1 MAYDEKTPHL
11 SLPLPHP
18 RNTLREDCP
27 RIRESLQALD
37 QFAQKSD
44 ESLSRLLEADT
55 ELAEA
60 NAALVNA
67 MQSQG
72 NNLAKAISRETEAR
86 SQADSGH
93 DDAIADLKK
102 QIEALQETVAKI
114 NPWDIFPM
122 RVPIAVD
129 GVTLGGSDGRRAI
142 MPGETEP
149 RENWVLCDGGEDGH
163 GGTVPD
169 MRGRVVLG
177 ASKAHPAGSAGGS
190 ETHEHGLAGTV
201 GETTLSTEQMPEH
214 EHSSSQRFGSKFGG
228 GSLYGL
234 NGDSGGGFSTLP
246 TGGSRPHDHPLEGS
260 TEQTDNLPPFL
271 SFHVVM
277 RTA

>member
-37 QFAQKSD
+37 LFAEKSD
-44 ESLSRLLEADT
+44 AAVAALAEADT
-55 ELAEA
+55 TLA
-60 NAALVNA
+60 NA

-72 NNLAKAISRETEAR
+72 KNLAEAISQEEQAR

-93 DDAIADLKK
+93 DNAIAALKK

-129 GVTLGGSDGRRAI
+129 GVKFGGSDGRRAI

-177 ASKAHPAGSAGGS
+177 ASEAHPAGSAGGS
-190 ETHEHGLAGTV
+190 ETHEHGPCWHCRRNDLVHRANAGACTWRRCWIRQHKLDV
-201 GETTLSTEQMPEH
+201 VALFRGW
-214 EHSSSQRFGSKFGG
+214 
-228 GSLYGL
+228 LY
-234 NGDSGGGFSTLP
+234 
-246 TGGSRPHDHPLEGS
+246 RK
-260 TEQTDNLPPFL
+260 
-271 SFHVVM
+271 
-277 RTA
+277 

>member
-37 QFAQKSD
+37 RFAEKSD
-44 ESLSRLLEADT
+44 AAVAALAEADT
-55 ELAEA
+55 TLANAMHSQGKDLAEA
-60 NAALVNA
+60 I
-67 MQSQG
+67 SQ
-72 NNLAKAISRETEAR
+72 EEQAR

-93 DDAIADLKK
+93 DNAISALKK

-129 GVTLGGSDGRRAI
+129 GVKFGGSDGRRAI

-177 ASKAHPAGSAGGS
+177 ASEAHPAGSAGGS
-190 ETHEHGLAGTV
+190 ETHAHGLSGTV
-201 GETTLSTEQMPEH
+201 GATTLTEAQIPIHRHWVSGDVSPYSVTTEH
-214 EHSSSQRFGSKFGG
+214 EGMTGQTHIDHKAASSPVGS
-228 GSLYGL
+228 SAPHTHDL
-234 NGDSGGGFSTLP
+234 SGISGETNS
-246 TGGSRPHDHPLEGS
+246 
-260 TEQTDNLPPFL
+260 LPPYYAL
-271 SFHVVM
+271 AYIM
-277 RTA
+277 RTS

>member
-1 MAYDEKTPHL
+1 MAYDETTPHL

-27 RIRESLQALD
+27 RIRKSLQALD
-37 QFAQKSD
+37 RFAEKSD
-44 ESLSRLLEADT
+44 AAVAALAEADT
-55 ELAEA
+55 TLA
-60 NAALVNA
+60 NA

-72 NNLAKAISRETEAR
+72 KNLAEAISQEEQAR

-93 DDAIADLKK
+93 DNAIAALKK

-129 GVTLGGSDGRRAI
+129 GVKFGGSDGRRAI

-163 GGTVPD
+163 GGTVPN

-177 ASKAHPAGSAGGS
+177 ASEAHPAGSAGGS

-201 GETTLSTEQMPEH
+201 GETTLSTEQMPAHAHQWRHVQTWISGETH
-214 EHSSSQRFGSKFGG
+214 ADGVTKNGNINGDTHGTTTTVGGSK
-228 GSLYGL
+228 
-234 NGDSGGGFSTLP
+234 
-246 TGGSRPHDHPLEGS
+246 PHAHPLEGG
-260 TEQTDNLPPFL
+260 TDRADSLPPFL
-271 SFHVVM
+271 SFEMVV
-277 RTA
+277 RVA

>member
-37 QFAQKSD
+37 LFAEKSD
-44 ESLSRLLEADT
+44 AAVAALAEADT
-55 ELAEA
+55 TLA
-60 NAALVNA
+60 NA
-67 MQSQG
+67 MHSQG
-72 NNLAKAISRETEAR
+72 KDLAKALSQEEQAR

-93 DDAIADLKK
+93 DDAIAALKK

-129 GVTLGGSDGRRAI
+129 GVKFGGSDGRRAL

-177 ASKAHPAGSAGGS
+177 ASEAHPAGSAGGS

-201 GETTLSTEQMPEH
+201 GETTLTVAQLASHTHTIRRGDQA
-214 EHSSSQRFGSKFGG
+214 SWDWLSRGSDDY
-228 GSLYGL
+228 GSAYQAEA
-234 NGDSGGGFSTLP
+234 
-246 TGGSRPHDHPLEGS
+246 TGGSQPHEHPLEGTTNQADS
-260 TEQTDNLPPFL
+260 LPPFL
-271 SFHVVM
+271 SFHMVM

>member
-37 QFAQKSD
+37 RFAEKSD
-44 ESLSRLLEADT
+44 AAVAALAEADT
-55 ELAEA
+55 TLA
-60 NAALVNA
+60 NA

-72 NNLAKAISRETEAR
+72 KNLAEAISQEEQAR

-93 DDAIADLKK
+93 DDAIAALKK

-129 GVTLGGSDGRRAI
+129 GVKFGGSDGRRAI

-177 ASKAHPAGSAGGS
+177 ASEAHPAGSAGGS

-214 EHSSSQRFGSKFGG
+214 VHTYGVSGAGTGTENSWVPASSTSGAGSYPETSLAG
-228 GSLYGL
+228 GSQ
-234 NGDSGGGFSTLP
+234 S
-246 TGGSRPHDHPLEGS
+246 HAHPLEGA
-260 TEQTDNLPPFL
+260 TDQADNLSPFL
-271 SFHVVM
+271 SFHMVM

>member
-37 QFAQKSD
+37 RFAEKSD
-44 ESLSRLLEADT
+44 AAVAALAEADT
-55 ELAEA
+55 TLA
-60 NAALVNA
+60 NA

-72 NNLAKAISRETEAR
+72 KNLAEAISQEEQAR

-93 DDAIADLKK
+93 DNAIAALKK

-129 GVTLGGSDGRRAI
+129 GVKFGGSDGRRAI

-177 ASKAHPAGSAGGS
+177 ASEAHPAGSAGGS

-201 GETTLSTEQMPEH
+201 GETTLSTGQMPS
-214 EHSSSQRFGSKFGG
+214 HSHKTWGSKVFAYGG
-228 GSLYGL
+228 A
-234 NGDSGGGFSTLP
+234 NLP
-246 TGGSRPHDHPLEGS
+246 GIDGNSSNTPVSNTGGSQPHNHPLEGG
-260 TEQTDNLPPFL
+260 TDQADSLPPFL
-271 SFHVVM
+271 SFHMVM

>member
-37 QFAQKSD
+37 RFAEKSD
-44 ESLSRLLEADT
+44 AAVAALAEADT
-55 ELAEA
+55 TLA
-60 NAALVNA
+60 NA

-72 NNLAKAISRETEAR
+72 KDLAEAISQEEQAR

-93 DDAIADLKK
+93 DDAIAALKK

-129 GVTLGGSDGRRAI
+129 GVKFGGSDGRRAI

-177 ASKAHPAGSAGGS
+177 ASEAHPAGSAGGS

-201 GETTLSTEQMPEH
+201 GETTLSIEQMPAHAHQWRHVQTWISGETH
-214 EHSSSQRFGSKFGG
+214 ADGVTKNGNINGDTHGTTTTVGGSK
-228 GSLYGL
+228 
-234 NGDSGGGFSTLP
+234 
-246 TGGSRPHDHPLEGS
+246 PHDHPLEGA
-260 TEQTDNLPPFL
+260 TEQADSLPPFL
-271 SFHVVM
+271 SFEMVV
-277 RTA
+277 RVA

>member
-37 QFAQKSD
+37 LFAEKSD
-44 ESLSRLLEADT
+44 AAVAALAEADT
-55 ELAEA
+55 TLA
-60 NAALVNA
+60 NA

-72 NNLAKAISRETEAR
+72 KNLAEAISQEEQAR

-93 DDAIADLKK
+93 DDAIAALKK

-129 GVTLGGSDGRRAI
+129 GVKFGGSDGRRAI

-177 ASKAHPAGSAGGS
+177 ASEAHPAGSAGGS

-201 GETTLSTEQMPEH
+201 GETTLSIEQMPAHAHQWRHVQTWISGETH
-214 EHSSSQRFGSKFGG
+214 ADGVTKNGNINGDTHGTTTTVGGSK
-228 GSLYGL
+228 
-234 NGDSGGGFSTLP
+234 
-246 TGGSRPHDHPLEGS
+246 PHDHPLEGA
-260 TEQTDNLPPFL
+260 TEQADSLPPFL
-271 SFHVVM
+271 SFEIVV
-277 RTA
+277 RVA

>member
-37 QFAQKSD
+37 LFAEKSD
-44 ESLSRLLEADT
+44 AAVAALAEADT
-55 ELAEA
+55 TLA
-60 NAALVNA
+60 NA

-72 NNLAKAISRETEAR
+72 KNLAEAISQEEQAR

-93 DDAIADLKK
+93 DDAIAALKK

-129 GVTLGGSDGRRAI
+129 GVKFGGSDGRRAI

-177 ASKAHPAGSAGGS
+177 ASEAHPAGSAGGS

-201 GETTLSTEQMPEH
+201 GETTLSIGQMPTHSHRYAAETSYGH
-214 EHSSSQRFGSKFGG
+214 ESGSYGVTPQEGGSKYATSSVGG
-228 GSLYGL
+228 TS
-234 NGDSGGGFSTLP
+234 S
-246 TGGSRPHDHPLEGS
+246 HAHPLEGG
-260 TEQTDNLPPFL
+260 TEQADSLPPFL
-271 SFHVVM
+271 SFEMVV
-277 RTA
+277 RVA

>member
-37 QFAQKSD
+37 RFAEKSD
-44 ESLSRLLEADT
+44 AAVAALAEADT
-55 ELAEA
+55 TLA
-60 NAALVNA
+60 NA

-72 NNLAKAISRETEAR
+72 KNLAEAISQEEQAR

-93 DDAIADLKK
+93 DNAIAALKK

-129 GVTLGGSDGRRAI
+129 GVKFGGSDGRRAI

-169 MRGRVVLG
+169 MRGRLVLG
-177 ASKAHPAGSAGGS
+177 ASEAHPAGSAGGS

-201 GETTLSTEQMPEH
+201 GETTLSTEQMPSH
-214 EHSSSQRFGSKFGG
+214 THASYGSRYGQNASSPGNQFASDSGDRSNGGTQYTQSAG
-228 GSLYGL
+228 GSQ
-234 NGDSGGGFSTLP
+234 
-246 TGGSRPHDHPLEGS
+246 PHAHPFEGA
-260 TEQTDNLPPFL
+260 TDQADNLSPFF
-271 SFHVVM
+271 SFHMIM

>member
-37 QFAQKSD
+37 RFAENSD
-44 ESLSRLLEADT
+44 AAGTALAEADT
-55 ELAEA
+55 TLA
-60 NAALVNA
+60 NA

-72 NNLAKAISRETEAR
+72 KDLAEAISQEEEAR

-93 DDAIADLKK
+93 DDAIAALKK

-129 GVTLGGSDGRRAI
+129 GVTFGGSDGRRAI

-177 ASKAHPAGSAGGS
+177 ASEAHPAGSAGGS

-201 GETTLSTEQMPEH
+201 GETTLSVAQIASHQHSYTRYSSKGGEGRSYEQW
-214 EHSSSQRFGSKFGG
+214 
-228 GSLYGL
+228 YA
-234 NGDSGGGFSTLP
+234 DSTQSTGA
-246 TGGSRPHDHPLEGS
+246 TGGSQAHTHPLTGS
-260 TEQTDNLPPFL
+260 IEPTENLPPFY
-271 SFHVVM
+271 SFPVVM
-277 RTA
+277 RCA

>member
-27 RIRESLQALD
+27 RIRESLRALD
-37 QFAQKSD
+37 LFAEKSD
-44 ESLSRLLEADT
+44 AAVAALAEADT
-55 ELAEA
+55 TLA
-60 NAALVNA
+60 NA
-67 MQSQG
+67 MHSQG
-72 NNLAKAISRETEAR
+72 KDLAKALSQEEQAR

-93 DDAIADLKK
+93 DDAIAALKK

-129 GVTLGGSDGRRAI
+129 GVKFGGSDGRRAI

-177 ASKAHPAGSAGGS
+177 ASEAHPAGSAGGS

-201 GETTLSTEQMPEH
+201 GETTLSIEQMPAHAHQWRHVQTWISGETH
-214 EHSSSQRFGSKFGG
+214 ADGVTKNGNINGDTHGTTTTVGGSK
-228 GSLYGL
+228 
-234 NGDSGGGFSTLP
+234 
-246 TGGSRPHDHPLEGS
+246 PHDHPLEGA
-260 TEQTDNLPPFL
+260 TEQADSLPPFL
-271 SFHVVM
+271 SFEIVV
-277 RTA
+277 RVA

>member
-37 QFAQKSD
+37 LFAEKSD
-44 ESLSRLLEADT
+44 AAVAALAEADT
-55 ELAEA
+55 TLA
-60 NAALVNA
+60 NA

-72 NNLAKAISRETEAR
+72 KDLAEALSQEEQAR

-93 DDAIADLKK
+93 DDAIAALKK

-129 GVTLGGSDGRRAI
+129 GVKFGGSDGRRAI

-177 ASKAHPAGSAGGS
+177 ASEAHPAGSAGGS

-214 EHSSSQRFGSKFGG
+214 VHTYGVSGAGTGTENSWVPASSTSGAGSYPKTSLAG
-228 GSLYGL
+228 GSQA
-234 NGDSGGGFSTLP
+234 
-246 TGGSRPHDHPLEGS
+246 HVHPLEGA
-260 TEQTDNLPPFL
+260 TDQADNLSPFL
-271 SFHVVM
+271 SFHMVM

>member
-18 RNTLREDCP
+18 RNMLREDCP

-37 QFAQKSD
+37 LFAEKSD
-44 ESLSRLLEADT
+44 AAVAALAEADT
-55 ELAEA
+55 TLA
-60 NAALVNA
+60 NA
-67 MQSQG
+67 MHSQG
-72 NNLAKAISRETEAR
+72 KDLAKALSQEEQAR

-93 DDAIADLKK
+93 DDAIAALKK

-129 GVTLGGSDGRRAI
+129 GVKFGGSDGRRAI

-177 ASKAHPAGSAGGS
+177 ASEAHPAGSAGGS

-201 GETTLSTEQMPEH
+201 GETTLSIEQLPAHAHQWRHVQTWISGETH
-214 EHSSSQRFGSKFGG
+214 ADGVTKNGNINGDTHGTTTTVGGSK
-228 GSLYGL
+228 
-234 NGDSGGGFSTLP
+234 
-246 TGGSRPHDHPLEGS
+246 PHDHPLEGA
-260 TEQTDNLPPFL
+260 TEQADSLPPFL
-271 SFHVVM
+271 SFEIVV
-277 RTA
+277 RVA

>member
-37 QFAQKSD
+37 RFAEKSD
-44 ESLSRLLEADT
+44 AAVAALAEADT
-55 ELAEA
+55 TLA
-60 NAALVNA
+60 NA

-72 NNLAKAISRETEAR
+72 KDLAEAISQEEQAR

-93 DDAIADLKK
+93 DNAIAALKK

-129 GVTLGGSDGRRAI
+129 GVKFGGSDGRRAI

-149 RENWVLCDGGEDGH
+149 RENWVLCDGGEDG
-163 GGTVPD
+163 
-169 MRGRVVLG
+169 
-177 ASKAHPAGSAGGS
+177 
-190 ETHEHGLAGTV
+190 LAGTV
-201 GETTLSTEQMPEH
+201 GETTLSTEQMPAHAHQWRHVQTWISGETH
-214 EHSSSQRFGSKFGG
+214 ADGVTKNGNINGDTHGTTTTVGGSK
-228 GSLYGL
+228 
-234 NGDSGGGFSTLP
+234 
-246 TGGSRPHDHPLEGS
+246 PHAHPLEGG
-260 TEQTDNLPPFL
+260 TDRGDSLPPFL
-271 SFHVVM
+271 SFEMVV
-277 RTA
+277 RVA

>member
-37 QFAQKSD
+37 RFAEKSD
-44 ESLSRLLEADT
+44 AAVAALAEADT
-55 ELAEA
+55 TLA
-60 NAALVNA
+60 NA

-72 NNLAKAISRETEAR
+72 KNLAEAISQEEQAR

-93 DDAIADLKK
+93 DNAIAALKK

-129 GVTLGGSDGRRAI
+129 GVKFGGSDGRRAI

-177 ASKAHPAGSAGGS
+177 ASEAHPAGSAGGS

-214 EHSSSQRFGSKFGG
+214 VHPTGRRWGQKFGG
-228 GSLYGL
+228 GSL
-234 NGDSGGGFSTLP
+234 NGSNSDSGSSYSTQA
-246 TGGSRPHDHPLEGS
+246 TGGSQPHAHPLEGG
-260 TEQTDNLPPFL
+260 TDRGDSLPPFL
-271 SFHVVM
+271 SFEMVV
-277 RTA
+277 RVA

>member
-37 QFAQKSD
+37 RFAEKSD
-44 ESLSRLLEADT
+44 AAVAALAEADT
-55 ELAEA
+55 TLA
-60 NAALVNA
+60 NA

-72 NNLAKAISRETEAR
+72 KDLAEAISQEEQAR

-93 DDAIADLKK
+93 DDAIAALKK

-129 GVTLGGSDGRRAI
+129 GVKFGGSDGRRAI

-177 ASKAHPAGSAGGS
+177 ASEAHPAGSAGGS

-201 GETTLSTEQMPEH
+201 GETTLSTEQMPAHAHQWRHVQTWISGETH
-214 EHSSSQRFGSKFGG
+214 ADGVTKNGNINGDTHGTTTTVGGSK
-228 GSLYGL
+228 
-234 NGDSGGGFSTLP
+234 
-246 TGGSRPHDHPLEGS
+246 PHDHPLEGA
-260 TEQTDNLPPFL
+260 TEQADSLPPFL
-271 SFHVVM
+271 SFEIVV
-277 RTA
+277 RVA

>member
-37 QFAQKSD
+37 RFAEKSD
-44 ESLSRLLEADT
+44 AAVAALAEADT
-55 ELAEA
+55 TLA
-60 NAALVNA
+60 NA

-72 NNLAKAISRETEAR
+72 KDLAEAISQEEEAR

-93 DDAIADLKK
+93 DNAIAALKK

-129 GVTLGGSDGRRAI
+129 GVKFGGSDGRRAI

-177 ASKAHPAGSAGGS
+177 ASEAHPAGSAGGS

-201 GETTLSTEQMPEH
+201 GETTLSTEQMPAHAHQWRHVQTWISGETH
-214 EHSSSQRFGSKFGG
+214 ADGVTKNGNINGDTHGTTTTVG
-228 GSLYGL
+228 GSQPHTHTLGGASGEA
-234 NGDSGGGFSTLP
+234 NG
-246 TGGSRPHDHPLEGS
+246 
-260 TEQTDNLPPFL
+260 LPPYYAL
-271 SFHVVM
+271 AYIM
-277 RTA
+277 RCA

>member
-37 QFAQKSD
+37 RFAEKSD
-44 ESLSRLLEADT
+44 AAVAALAEADT
-55 ELAEA
+55 TLA
-60 NAALVNA
+60 NA

-72 NNLAKAISRETEAR
+72 KNLAEAISQEEQAR

-93 DDAIADLKK
+93 DNAIAALKK

-129 GVTLGGSDGRRAI
+129 GVKFGGSDGRRAI

-177 ASKAHPAGSAGGS
+177 ASEAHPAGSAGGS
-190 ETHEHGLAGTV
+190 ETHSHSLSGTV
-201 GETTLSTEQMPEH
+201 GETTLTEAQMPAH
-214 EHSSSQRFGSKFGG
+214 DHAPQGATSYLLRDGSGLVLQGG
-228 GSLYGL
+228 GSGSLVNYSGAFTV
-234 NGDSGGGFSTLP
+234 NGGSQPHTHTLSGA
-246 TGGSRPHDHPLEGS
+246 TGGANS
-260 TEQTDNLPPFL
+260 LPPYYAL
-271 SFHVVM
+271 AWIM
-277 RTA
+277 RCA

>member
-37 QFAQKSD
+37 RFAEKSD
-44 ESLSRLLEADT
+44 AAVAALAEADT
-55 ELAEA
+55 TLA
-60 NAALVNA
+60 NA

-72 NNLAKAISRETEAR
+72 KNLAEAISQEEQAR

-93 DDAIADLKK
+93 DNAIAALKK

-129 GVTLGGSDGRRAI
+129 GVKFGGSDGRRAI

-177 ASKAHPAGSAGGS
+177 ASEAHPAGSAGGS

-201 GETTLSTEQMPEH
+201 GETTLSIEQMPAHAHQWRHVQTWISGETH
-214 EHSSSQRFGSKFGG
+214 ADGVTKNGNINGDTHGTTTTVGGSK
-228 GSLYGL
+228 
-234 NGDSGGGFSTLP
+234 
-246 TGGSRPHDHPLEGS
+246 PHDHPLEGA
-260 TEQTDNLPPFL
+260 TEQADSLPPFL
-271 SFHVVM
+271 SFEIVV
-277 RTA
+277 RVA

>member
-37 QFAQKSD
+37 LFAEKSD
-44 ESLSRLLEADT
+44 AAVAALAEADT
-55 ELAEA
+55 TLA
-60 NAALVNA
+60 NA

-72 NNLAKAISRETEAR
+72 KDLAEALSQEEQAR

-93 DDAIADLKK
+93 DDAIAALKK
-102 QIEALQETVAKI
+102 QIEALQGTVAKI

-129 GVTLGGSDGRRAI
+129 GVKFGGSDGRRAI

-177 ASKAHPAGSAGGS
+177 ASEAHPAGSAGGS

-201 GETTLSTEQMPEH
+201 GETTLSTEQMPAHAHQWRHVQTWISGETH
-214 EHSSSQRFGSKFGG
+214 ADGVTKNGNINGDTHGTTTTVGGSK
-228 GSLYGL
+228 
-234 NGDSGGGFSTLP
+234 
-246 TGGSRPHDHPLEGS
+246 PHNHPLEGA
-260 TEQTDNLPPFL
+260 TDQADNLPPFL
-271 SFHVVM
+271 SFEMVV
-277 RTA
+277 RVA

>member
-37 QFAQKSD
+37 LFAEKSD
-44 ESLSRLLEADT
+44 AAVAALAEADT
-55 ELAEA
+55 TLA
-60 NAALVNA
+60 NA

-72 NNLAKAISRETEAR
+72 KDLAEALSQEEQAR

-93 DDAIADLKK
+93 DDAIAALKK

-129 GVTLGGSDGRRAI
+129 GVTFGGSDGRRAI

-177 ASKAHPAGSAGGS
+177 ASEAHPAGSAGGS

-214 EHSSSQRFGSKFGG
+214 VHTYGVSGAGTGTENSWVPASSTSGAGSYPETSLAG
-228 GSLYGL
+228 GSQ
-234 NGDSGGGFSTLP
+234 S
-246 TGGSRPHDHPLEGS
+246 HAHPLEGA
-260 TEQTDNLPPFL
+260 TDQADNLSPFL
-271 SFHVVM
+271 SFHMVM